1 MKLLPY
7 NHDMYIEPTDPIT
20 TPGEFSHQLILHFT
34 QEGKGGHPA
43 GAGYGAGD

>member
-20 TPGEFSHQLILHFT
+20 TPGEFSKSDRSHVVL
-34 QEGKGGHPA
+34 
-43 GAGYGAGD
+43 